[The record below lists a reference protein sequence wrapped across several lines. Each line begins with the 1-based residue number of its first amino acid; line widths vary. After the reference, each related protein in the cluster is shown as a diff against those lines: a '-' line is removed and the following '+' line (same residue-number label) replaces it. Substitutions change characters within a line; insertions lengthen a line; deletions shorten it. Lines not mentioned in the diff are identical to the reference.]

1 MHVFMKRKISEMD
14 ERMIISDTA
23 GKLSCV
29 NCNDKKNY
37 FSTYESDYYNNLFE
51 LFIETNYGCG
61 TYDDK
66 TKRFIVKRRA
76 MFEYCYDRK
85 CTKISDYN
93 DKIYNPMNTKFSIY
107 TQKGTIN
114 DD

>member
-1 MHVFMKRKISEMD
+1 MHIFIKRISEMI
-14 ERMIISDTA
+14 EKGYDTFT
-23 GKLSCV
+23 KLSCV
-29 NCNDKKNY
+29 NCNEKKNY

-51 LFIETNYGCG
+51 LFIETCNYGCG

-66 TKRFIVKRRA
+66 TKRFVVKRRT
-76 MFEYCYDRK
+76 MFEYYYDRK
-85 CTKISDYN
+85 CTKISNYN

-107 TQKGTIN
+107 SQERTIN